1 MKKWLLCIF
10 LLIAGVAEFHAVS
23 AFAQQ
28 QPAAT
33 SELQKPFDKRRLLVP
48 PKNPDGSLQVT
59 PFFEDP
65 VLWLRDQQQNFYGA
79 MAKSMRSLQQENSW
93 TAAWTLMLLSL
104 AYGVFHAAGP
114 GHGKAVISGWLLA
127 TESQLRRGIL
137 VAFMSSIVQALV
149 AILLVSGALLLL
161 KGAGSAAK
169 NMAGYLE
176 SVSFGLIAVMGA
188 YLLWTGLKSLKVF
201 APVMRMV
208 SPPASVTHVSAA
220 SPTGHHFEIVNPLPV
235 NMAHDHEHGPDCG
248 CGHAHVPAPSDVSRG
263 WSWKRAIS
271 LSLAVGIRPCTG
283 GLLVLLF
290 ANALGM
296 YGIGIIATFVMAL
309 GTFATVSAVAT
320 LAVYSK
326 KLAERLASRDDRWLS
341 GLNSVL
347 RLGGGAGI
355 LLFGAA
361 LFFVSLS
368 GPVGNF

>member
-59 PFFEDP
+59 PFLEDP

-188 YLLWTGLKSLKVF
+188 YLLWTGLKSMKLF
-201 APVMRMV
+201 APVLRLV
-208 SPPASVTHVSAA
+208 SLPRAASVSAA
-220 SPTGHHFEIVNPLPV
+220 SASGHHFEIVNPLPA
-235 NMAHDHEHGPDCG
+235 NLAHDHVHGPDCG
-248 CGHAHVPAPSDVSRG
+248 CNHAHVPAPADVAKD
-263 WSWKRAIS
+263 WSWQRAIS

-283 GLLVLLF
+283 GILVLLF

-296 YGIGIIATFVMAL
+296 YGIGVISTFVMAL

-326 KLAERLASRDDRWLS
+326 KLAERLAAGNDRWLS
-341 GLNSVL
+341 GLNSAL

-355 LLFGAA
+355 LVFGVA
-361 LFFVSLS
+361 LFFASLY